1 MLAKRKDAKLSRK
14 SAKLP
19 YEHML
24 SVYNA
29 RHHCES
35 EWFMNKVG
43 DWLGYIG
50 IDPKDAS

>member
-1 MLAKRKDAKLSRK
+1 MLNYHERAQNF
-14 SAKLP
+14 
-19 YEHML
+19 HML